1 MWDGKYAFEKSK
13 IIQGDCLEKMKLIP
27 DGSIDMILA
36 DLPYGTTACKW
47 DTIIPFEP
55 LWGQYK
61 RVIKKDGAIV
71 LTASQPFTSALVMSN
86 SKMFKYEWIW
96 HKNKVTDIFNANNA
110 PLKAHENILVFAN
123 NRKYTFNKQ
132 MEDRS
137 ENSHTKGYVESKGK
151 GIYEGVSNSS
161 KAVLK
166 GSKSNPK
173 SVQYIE
179 HLHWTSSEKT
189 GHPTQKPVALFEY
202 LIKTYTNEGDIVL
215 DNVAGSGTTGEACI
229 NLNRDFILIEKE
241 PNYYE
246 VIKERVGKIFK
257 NYGLDLQHLLDERM

>member
-1 MWDGKYAFEKSK
+1 MTNKERNLGLLAPQITLWH
-13 IIQGDCLEKMKLIP
+13 GDCLEEMKRIP
-27 DGSIDMILA
+27 DGSVDMVLT
-36 DLPYGTTACKW
+36 DPPYGTTACKW
-47 DTIIPFEP
+47 DSVIPFEP
-55 LWGQYK
+55 MWEQLK
-61 RVIKKDGAIV
+61 RITKKNGAIV

-189 GHPTQKPVALFEY
+189 GHPTQKPVALMEY
-202 LIKTYTNEGDIVL
+202 LIKTYTNEGETVL
-215 DNVAGSGTTGEACI
+215 DFTMGSGTTGVACV
-229 NLNRDFILIEKE
+229 NLNRNFIGIEKNLSYFNLATDRIHTTQ
-241 PNYYE
+241 PP
-246 VIKERVGKIFK
+246 
-257 NYGLDLQHLLDERM
+257 LLPHI